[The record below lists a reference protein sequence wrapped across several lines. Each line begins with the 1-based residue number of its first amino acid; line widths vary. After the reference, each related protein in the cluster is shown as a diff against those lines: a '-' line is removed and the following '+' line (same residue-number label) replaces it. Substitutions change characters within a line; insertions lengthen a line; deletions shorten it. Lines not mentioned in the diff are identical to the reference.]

1 MISCLQE
8 ILPGLPGKISYKLK
22 YIILELQN
30 IIGMRQ
36 LVFWK
41 EGLMRRL
48 AVSQLEPDM
57 ITAKAVFDHDNEVLV
72 PRDTVLTQ
80 ILIDKINTYGILTI
94 YVKREDGKETFYAS
108 SERIKNSPEFKQ
120 FKRQYISEVDSFKN
134 ALNDVVEKN
143 TPLDIEAI
151 LQSALRLVSGAPGQ
165 FGILQML
172 HSMRDYDD
180 ATYAHCLNVGL
191 ICNLIASWMKMSTAE
206 TEQLTVCGV
215 LHDIGKQLV
224 PHSIIS
230 KPGRLTKEEFAVIQ
244 KHPSLGYELL
254 RSQHVDNDI
263 CNAVLM
269 HHERCDGTGYP
280 LKWRGVKI
288 PSHAK
293 VVTLAD
299 VYDAMTANRS
309 YRRPMCPF
317 DVLAIIEKESLQKY
331 DVRYVLTFLQ
341 NVANTYINDYCRLS
355 NGKEGYI
362 IYINKEKLS
371 RPIVKCD
378 REYINLMEHPEITID
393 CIL

>member
-1 MISCLQE
+1 
-8 ILPGLPGKISYKLK
+8 
-22 YIILELQN
+22 
-30 IIGMRQ
+30 
-36 LVFWK
+36 
-41 EGLMRRL
+41 MRRL
-48 AVSQLEPDM
+48 AVTQLEPDM
-57 ITAKAVFDHDNEVLV
+57 ITAKAVFDRDNEVLV

-80 ILIDKINTYGILTI
+80 MLIDKIRTYGILTVF
-94 YVKREDGKETFYAS
+94 VKKDDVPETSYAS

-120 FKRQYISEVDSFKN
+120 FERQYISEVDSFKN

-143 TPLDIEAI
+143 NPLNIESI
-151 LQSALRLVSGAPGQ
+151 LQSALRLVSGAPGK

-191 ICNLIASWMKMSTAE
+191 ICNLIAGWMRMSTAE
-206 TEQLTVCGV
+206 TELLTVCGV

-224 PHSIIS
+224 PRSIIT
-230 KPGRLTKEEFAVIQ
+230 KPGRLTKDEFTVIQ
-244 KHPSLGYELL
+244 QHPRLGYELL
-254 RSQHVDNDI
+254 SSQRVDTDI

-280 LKWRGVKI
+280 LRWTDSKI
-288 PSHAK
+288 SSHAK
-293 VVTLAD
+293 VVTIAD

-331 DVRYVLTFLQ
+331 DVKFVLTFLQ

-378 REYINLMEHPEITID
+378 REYINLLEHPEITIE

>member
-1 MISCLQE
+1 
-8 ILPGLPGKISYKLK
+8 
-22 YIILELQN
+22 
-30 IIGMRQ
+30 
-36 LVFWK
+36 
-41 EGLMRRL
+41 MRRL
-48 AVSQLEPDM
+48 AVSQLEPGM

-72 PRDTVLTQ
+72 PKDTVLSQ
-80 ILIDKINTYGILTI
+80 ILIDKIDTYGILTVTI
-94 YVKREDGKETFYAS
+94 KRDEPKETFYAS
-108 SERIKNSPEFKQ
+108 SDRIKNSPEFKQ
-120 FKRQYISEVDSFKN
+120 FKREYITEVDYFKQ

-143 TPLDIEAI
+143 TPLNIEAI
-151 LQSALRLVSGAPGQ
+151 LQSALRLVSSAPGHY
-165 FGILQML
+165 GILQML

-191 ICNLIASWMKMSTAE
+191 ICNLIASWMKMSAAE
-206 TEQLTVCGV
+206 TEMLTVCGV

-230 KPGRLTKEEFAVIQ
+230 KPGRLTAEEFAIVQ
-244 KHPSLGYELL
+244 NHPRLGYDLL
-254 RSQHVDNDI
+254 RSQQTDNDI

-269 HHERCDGTGYP
+269 HHEYCDGSGYP
-280 LKWRGVKI
+280 LKWRGSKI
-288 PSHAK
+288 SPHAK
-293 VVTLAD
+293 VVTIAD

-378 REYINLMEHPEITID
+378 REYINLMEHPEISIE